1 MHLNLPEVLERTKDY
16 LLKLQCVEEDDRIQV
31 DSTTLGSMGE
41 VAAEVRKELNG
52 EHHCSS
58 PQFVR
63 WCVQQPADTSFCWQ
77 TWRGK

>member
-41 VAAEVRKELNG
+41 VAAEVREELNG
-52 EHHCSS
+52 EQLCFFPASRTM
-58 PQFVR
+58 VR
-63 WCVQQPADTSFCWQ
+63 PT
-77 TWRGK
+77 TG